1 MVIIIFVLR
10 LAVVT
15 SKFFKTISGV
25 VPGISSQLARYDHSN
40 GLFFKKKVI
49 TSPSYV
55 DTTIVLVYFLT

>member
-25 VPGISSQLARYDHSN
+25 VPGISSQLARYDHSD
-40 GLFFKKKVI
+40 GLFLKIK
-49 TSPSYV
+49 
-55 DTTIVLVYFLT
+55 